1 MAEHLQLRMY
11 TINKGQMDEFF
22 AAWRAGVVPVRQKF
36 GFRVEGG
43 WVVENENRFFWLIS
57 YEGDDWDAAEAAY
70 FNSDER
76 KNMNPSP
83 SQYVAHMEVRFVH
96 FEPSVVK

>member
-1 MAEHLQLRMY
+1 MHRRTNVAGKVQLRMY
-11 TINKGQMDEFF
+11 TINKGQMEAFLQ
-22 AAWRAGVVPVRQKF
+22 AWRNGVCPVRQKF

-43 WVVENENRFFWLIS
+43 WVVENENRFYWFIS
-57 YEGDDWDAAEAAY
+57 YDGDDWDAAEAAY

-83 SQYVAHMEVRFVH
+83 SQFVAHMELRFV
-96 FEPSVVK
+96 